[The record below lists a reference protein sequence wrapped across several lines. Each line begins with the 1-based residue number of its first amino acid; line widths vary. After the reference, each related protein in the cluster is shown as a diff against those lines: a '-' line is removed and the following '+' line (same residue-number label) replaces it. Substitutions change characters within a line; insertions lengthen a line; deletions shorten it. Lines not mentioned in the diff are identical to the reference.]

1 MKTEAITI
9 NKPYLQNPDD
19 KQLEQ
24 YYEKTILPFYRIT
37 EGIAWE
43 SHTQT
48 GPDNFIHV
56 FAYGESRCVLAYDDY
71 PSGFSVDSDNS
82 VKALRTESGSD
93 ILTVNAANSY
103 FEMNVIGSFML
114 FRVVDDM
121 AFDSLS
127 RYLQIEYKKLQ
138 EQWRGTNGTVAV
150 ARDIL
155 QLAETASLNHDRSG
169 LYALQ
174 NIVGSYITCS
184 ISDASIDLEL
194 LKKYIDILLD
204 AEWGYEFHDEATR
217 DMVSKEVYQALSR
230 EADYQVTAH
239 KYQASHLGE
248 MVTLVSAIYGK
259 EENGTTAGITA
270 VMLFDGDEI
279 HYPLKHFINA
289 DLQEYFANSPF
300 ITANN
305 IEHHLPETLQ
315 DYKLV
320 EGSVEIRK
328 IFRRELAYITF

>member
-1 MKTEAITI
+1 MKTESITI
-9 NKPYLQNPDD
+9 SKPYHQNPND

-24 YYEKTILPFYRIT
+24 HYEKVVLPLYGIT

-43 SHTQT
+43 SHAQT

-56 FAYGESRCVLAYDDY
+56 FAYGEARYVLAYDDY

-93 ILTVNAANSY
+93 ILTINAENGY

-127 RYLQIEYKKLQ
+127 HYLQVEYKKLQ
-138 EQWRGTNGTVAV
+138 EQWRGSNGTVAV

-155 QLAETASLNHDRSG
+155 QLAETASLNHDRDG

-174 NIVGSYITCS
+174 NIVDSYVTCNV
-184 ISDASIDLEL
+184 SDASIDLEL

-204 AEWGYEFHDEATR
+204 AEWDYEFHDETTK
-217 DMVSKEVYQALSR
+217 DMMAKEVYQSLSR
-230 EADYQVTAH
+230 EANYQIIAH
-239 KYQASHLGE
+239 KYQASQLGE

-259 EENGTTAGITA
+259 EENSITAGITA

-305 IEHHLPETLQ
+305 IEYHLPETLQ

>member
-1 MKTEAITI
+1 MRTETITI
-9 NKPYLQNPDD
+9 SKPYRQNPDD
-19 KQLEQ
+19 RQLEQ
-24 YYEKTILPFYRIT
+24 HYEKVVLPLYDIAG
-37 EGIAWE
+37 GIAWK
-43 SHTQT
+43 SHIQT
-48 GPDNFIHV
+48 SPDNFIHV
-56 FAYGESRCVLAYDDY
+56 FAYGEARYVLAYDDY

-93 ILTVNAANSY
+93 ILTVNATNDH
-103 FEMNVIGSFML
+103 FEMNVTGSFML

-138 EQWRGTNGTVAV
+138 EQWRGSNGTVAV

-155 QLAETASLNHDRSG
+155 QLAETASLNHDRDG

-174 NIVGSYITCS
+174 NIVGSYTTCN

-204 AEWGYEFHDEATR
+204 AEWGYEFHDEATK
-217 DMVSKEVYQALSR
+217 DIVAKEVYQSLSR

-259 EENGTTAGITA
+259 EENDTTAGITA
-270 VMLFDGDEI
+270 VMLFGGDEI

-305 IEHHLPETLQ
+305 IEYHLPETLQ